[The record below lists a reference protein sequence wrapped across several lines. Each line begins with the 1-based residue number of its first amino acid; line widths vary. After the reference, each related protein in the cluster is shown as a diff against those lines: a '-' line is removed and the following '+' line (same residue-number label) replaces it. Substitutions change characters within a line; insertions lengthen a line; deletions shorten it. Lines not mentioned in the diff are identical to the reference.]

1 MLLSRFW
8 YVVLA
13 AVAGI
18 SIAAMLIV
26 RSTYERD
33 RGRDSETLLRGDR
46 RQIDEFM
53 RTEARVRLDNLAPV
67 ASSPDLTR
75 LMSQAGSRANDGPA
89 LRDLSLRISQQLRT
103 LNNGMG
109 GEASGHML
117 IAVDARGVVI
127 GRVGINETAGIGDY
141 LGGVP
146 LVARALDGYVR
157 DDTWELQGRVFRMAA
172 RPVIERGRYVG
183 AVIHAREIDDAFVRR
198 ISEALGGASVAFF
211 ASGAIYAS
219 HPGEADHGRPAP
231 SPNVLAEMIR
241 TLPQDHQWSTR
252 GYTDVLH
259 VQNGQGAAVYGSLAG
274 TVGINGG
281 GFAIGRPRPV
291 MPADYLLHAP
301 SDEVRRV
308 PWAKVVIPVM
318 VLGSILGLLFVYL
331 EHDRGATAL
340 RGMLNQLAER
350 KIERLDPMLLRG
362 NARKT
367 ALAINEAFERAM
379 KEELARTGGKPRR
392 SVEDLD
398 ALLGPAQPPADAN
411 PFGDIPLPGGLPAA
425 PPRASSPN
433 VLPPAPPPAPVARP
447 AGGPPPPPPARP
459 AAIGNAAVAMA
470 PAPTASVVPAE
481 TLGVFANEAEEQ
493 VHWREIF
500 EQFVSTKKQCN
511 EPIDGLVFEK
521 FSATLAKNKEQLVS
535 KTGARA
541 VRFSVYVKD
550 GKATLKA
557 SPVK

>member
-26 RSTYERD
+26 RSSYERD

-53 RTEARVRLDNLAPV
+53 RTEARVRLDNLVPV
-67 ASSPDLTR
+67 AGSPDLTR
-75 LMSQAGSRANDGPA
+75 AMGQAATRANDGPA
-89 LRDLSLRISQQLRT
+89 LRDISMRVTQQLRT

-117 IAVDARGVVI
+117 IAVDARGIVV
-127 GRVGINETAGIGDY
+127 GRVGINENAGIGDY

-146 LVARALDGYVR
+146 IVARALDGYVR
-157 DDTWELQGRVFRMAA
+157 DDTWELQGHVFRMAA
-172 RPVIERGRYVG
+172 RPVIERGHYVG

-211 ASGAIYAS
+211 ASGAIFAS
-219 HPGEADHGRPAP
+219 HPGEGEHGHPAP
-231 SPNVLAEMIR
+231 PPAVLSEEIR
-241 TLPQDHQWSTR
+241 SLASNREWRTR
-252 GYTDVLH
+252 GYTEVLQ
-259 VQNGQGAAVYGSLAG
+259 VQNGAGAAVYGSLAG
-274 TVGINGG
+274 SVGINGG
-281 GFAIGRPRPV
+281 GFAVGRPRPV

-308 PWAKVVIPVM
+308 PWAKVIGFIIGAAA
-318 VLGSILGLLFVYL
+318 LGMLFIYL
-331 EHDRGATAL
+331 EHDRGSKAL
-340 RGMLNQLAER
+340 RGMLHQLAER

-362 NARKT
+362 NARQT

-392 SVEDLD
+392 TVEDLD
-398 ALLGPAQPPADAN
+398 SLLGPTQTADTSN
-411 PFGDIPLPGGLPAA
+411 PFGDIPPPGGLPAA
-425 PPRASSPN
+425 PPRNSAANSLPMP
-433 VLPPAPPPAPVARP
+433 PPAPPRAP
-447 AGGPPPPPPARP
+447 GPPPPPARMPPP
-459 AAIGNAAVAMA
+459 ATPSSIGNAAVAMA
-470 PAPTASVVPAE
+470 APISSEA
-481 TLGVFANEAEEQ
+481 LGVFASPAEEQ
-493 VHWREIF
+493 AHWREVY
-500 EQFVSTKKQCN
+500 ESFVATKRQCG
-511 EPIDGLVFEK
+511 EPVDGLAFEK
-521 FSATLAKNKEQLVS
+521 FSTTLAKNKEQLIQ